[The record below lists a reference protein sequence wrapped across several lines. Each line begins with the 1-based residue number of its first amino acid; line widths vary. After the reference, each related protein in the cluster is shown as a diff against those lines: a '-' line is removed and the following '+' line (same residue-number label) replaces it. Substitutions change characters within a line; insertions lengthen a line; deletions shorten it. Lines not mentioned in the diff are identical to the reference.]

1 MADNEGQAPAPPQ
14 PEGEQECM
22 CTQDKVLQFLNKMA
36 DESGIKDLTDPALA
50 EFLTDSDA
58 LKGIRDLFHYP
69 KAGTLPDVDTTLVDP
84 EADSIY
90 LCGNS
95 LGLMP
100 KVTAEVMKE
109 HLDKWAKMG
118 VFGHM
123 TGEVPWAH
131 SDEHCLEGVGRLVGA
146 KKEEV
151 SVCNSLTVNIH
162 VLLTAFYKP
171 TETRHKILLE
181 SKAFPSDHY
190 AIESQIRLKGRT
202 VEESM
207 CCLEPREGEETLRTE
222 DIIDYIEKNG
232 DEIAIVFFSGIQ
244 YYTGQL
250 FDIKAIT
257 EAGHRKGCL
266 VGWDLA
272 HAFANV
278 PLHLHWWDVDFA
290 AWCSYKYGCT
300 GAGSIAGLFVH
311 ERFLHD
317 KRERMLGWW
326 SHKMSSRFVMDNVL
340 DLDEGASGY
349 RISNPPIHC
358 VAAMLGSLKIFDQVS
373 LENLRSRSCYLT
385 GYLEYLVKT
394 LFGEDSDKRT
404 TKLSISIITP
414 EDFHQRGC
422 QLSLKF
428 SSPIDVIYPELVK
441 RGVAVDKRYPNVIRV
456 APVHLYNNYVD
467 VRRFISVLQEV
478 AHIVEDH
485 A

>member
-1 MADNEGQAPAPPQ
+1 MAEGQAPPPPQ
-14 PEGEQECM
+14 PEGDQECM

-69 KAGTLPDVDTTLVDP
+69 KAGTLPDVDPTLVDP
-84 EADSIY
+84 NADSIY

-100 KVTAEVMKE
+100 KVTEEVMKE

-151 SVCNSLTVNIH
+151 SVANSLTVNIH

-207 CCLEPREGEETLRTE
+207 VCMEPREGEETLRTE
-222 DIIDYIEKNG
+222 DIIDYIENNG

-317 KRERMLGWW
+317 KRDRMLGWW
-326 SHKMSSRFVMDNVL
+326 SHKMSSRFTMDNVL
-340 DLDEGASGY
+340 DLDEGAAGY

-394 LFGEDSDKRT
+394 LFGENSEQRT

-414 EDFHQRGC
+414 ENFHQRGC